1 MAVNISRKTQVEAAV
16 EAVAGYVPVG
26 NSLIDFSN
34 WAVGTMPPSGYASYG
49 DAGEN
54 AMVQDEGPFGS
65 FRAIWSSPGNDAA
78 SDSDG
83 GWHTANFTID
93 PTKLYRFSVWVKRP
107 VVGNGKFTL
116 GFHGMDSNGSNVGA
130 ISNVGSGGTADTNP
144 YFDASFWTDDGLS
157 TGTPLEANKW
167 FLVVGHVFPYDNT
180 DYGLHADSGWYEA
193 YSATE
198 VRENINWQLVSG
210 ISYDYRWVDANS
222 DEAKHRSFL
231 VYSTDTT
238 TSQQWAMPRVDLIDG
253 TEPSILELV
262 NNSGTPPLSSPL
274 LAYGDGA
281 SIWQGDTTMVDM
293 PALTGS
299 LSPKRQLAGRSLSN
313 ISVQTC
319 WMQET
324 GIASA
329 TSAIPFFDPLLQAC
343 GMFANDDYQ
352 AGVSSSRTYRP
363 SVTTTPKTAT
373 VSVFQDGVKASAS
386 GCVFNAEINLTA
398 GQAAIVQFT
407 GQGNYIPPVSAAT
420 PTSTL
425 PIDTKTLV
433 QSSVLN
439 IKPKAVYPGAIPNVR
454 PICRSMTFNTGNNI
468 VERGDMNSNEGLKG
482 VAIISRAPTLNLVV
496 EADTNLPTSY
506 VGGATTGPFFDS
518 LKANDYH
525 EVRVRHYT
533 SSDAWTW
540 FRFLYAQLVSV
551 NISDDGGIRVYNLS
565 YSLTGGQGST
575 SNGYEPPFLE
585 GDGHL
590 SYYIS
595 VRNYR
600 TA

>member
-34 WAVGTMPPSGYASYG
+34 WAVGTMPPSGYAIYG
-49 DAGEN
+49 TLAEN

-78 SDSDG
+78 SNFDG
-83 GWHTANFTID
+83 GWNTTTFTID
-93 PTKLYRFSVWVKRP
+93 PTKLYRFSVWVKRS

-116 GFHGMDSNGSNVGA
+116 GFYGLDNGTNVGA
-130 ISNVGSGGTADTNP
+130 ISNVGSGGTAENGP
-144 YFDASFWTDDGLS
+144 YFDASHWTDDGLI

-180 DYGLHADSGWYEA
+180 DYGKHADSGWYEA

-198 VRENINWQLVSG
+198 VRENINLQIGSST
-210 ISYDYRWVDANS
+210 SYDYRWVDANS
-222 DEAKHRSFL
+222 DEATHRSYL
-231 VYSTDTT
+231 VYSTDEA
-238 TSQQWAMPRVDLIDG
+238 TSQQWAMPRVDLMDG

-324 GIASA
+324 GVASA

-343 GMFANDDYQ
+343 GMIPNDTFT
-352 AGVSSSRTYRP
+352 ASLAARTYLP
-363 SVTTTPKTAT
+363 NGPTTPKTAT

-386 GCVFNAEINLTA
+386 GCFFNAEINLTA
-398 GQAAIVQFT
+398 GQAATVQFT

-433 QSSVLN
+433 QSSALN
-439 IKPKAVYPGAIPNVR
+439 IEPKSVYPGASQPVR
-454 PICRSMTFNTGNNI
+454 PICRSMTFNTGNTI
-468 VERGDMNSNEGLKG
+468 VERGDINSNEGLKG

-496 EADTNLPTSY
+496 EADTHIPTSY
-506 VGGATTGPFFDS
+506 VNGATTGPFFNS

-525 EVRVRHYT
+525 EIRVKHYT
-533 SSDAWTW
+533 SSDAYSY

-575 SNGYEPPFLE
+575 TNGYEPPFIE
-585 GDGHL
+585 GAGNQ